1 MSAQTH
7 DLYYENPS
15 QRSPSH
21 RQPSHTVQRQSS
33 RPFDGYSTMP
43 PNGLFPPDEHAA
55 QTYAPRYTD
64 RMNATINPQNP
75 YPSYDTWGAPQ
86 GFNNSQ
92 MGPPFATMGAGNRM
106 NMGKMGRGGG
116 RAGIPSVCLSHL
128 LFGSPLICLELGRS
142 GNAWYSSFR
151 SRT

>member
-43 PNGLFPPDEHAA
+43 PNNLFPPDEHAA

-64 RMNATINPQNP
+64 RMNATLNQQNP
-75 YPSYDTWGAPQ
+75 YQSYDTWGPPSNFPQ
-86 GFNNSQ
+86 
-92 MGPPFATMGAGNRM
+92 MPPFATMGAGNRM
-106 NMGKMGRGGG
+106 NMGKMGGRG
-116 RAGIPSVCLSHL
+116 
-128 LFGSPLICLELGRS
+128 GRS
-142 GNAWYSSFR
+142 GLPSVGL
-151 SRT
+151 